1 MTKLQS
7 DKGVDEPTR
16 IHTKVYVNPTN
27 THKFT
32 PPRKK
37 KKDGSNDVVAEA
49 GTDAVVIDV
58 TKQKDI
64 GALTKEKDTVTKE
77 KDIGGIDV
85 TRHMD
90 TVTKDTDNGG
100 SFARALRKMAVIRRA
115 RTRPI
120 PVGAGEGAVGGGGG
134 EDGLVV
140 AANGLVVAATARPTL
155 ASRLFAWWPFGRRCL
170 CVCLCVCV

>member
-1 MTKLQS
+1 MNLHAYTQRCTS
-7 DKGVDEPTR
+7 TQR
-16 IHTKVYVNPTN
+16 IHTNS
-27 THKFT
+27 
-32 PPRKK
+32 PPHAKK

-140 AANGLVVAATARPTL
+140 AATARPTL

-170 CVCLCVCV
+170 CCECVCVCK